1 MPTTGIFDEMYW
13 GNEVDVARDLLRA
26 YGYLNKAARKVDGED
41 RERVLEA
48 MRETAWAMHV
58 LLDNNNGELEEGV
71 KQEEGYDDD
80 FDREITDPTE
90 F

>member
-1 MPTTGIFDEMYW
+1 MPTTGIFDEMYG
-13 GNEVDVARDLLRA
+13 GNEVDVARDLLKA

-41 RERVLEA
+41 RERVLGA
-48 MRETAWAMHV
+48 MRETAWAMQV
-58 LLDNNNGELEEGV
+58 LLDNNNDELDENV

-80 FDREITDPTE
+80 FGREITDPTE